1 MLIVVILSWWITS
14 EQIKSQIK
22 LKRQNESQKTD
33 ILGIILILHTHENQ
47 FLKSEAFGPVLLRYT
62 TDLTLKILL

>member
-22 LKRQNESQKTD
+22 LKRQNKSQKTD
-33 ILGIILILHTHENQ
+33 ILGIILILHTH
-47 FLKSEAFGPVLLRYT
+47 
-62 TDLTLKILL
+62 

>member
-22 LKRQNESQKTD
+22 LKRQNKSHKTD
-33 ILGIILILHTHENQ
+33 ILGIILILHTHESQ
-47 FLKSEAFGPVLLRYT
+47 FLKSEAFGLRYA
-62 TDLTLKILL
+62 TDLRLKILL